1 MACAG
6 GPERCW
12 GMNGRPLP
20 SCLPSLRGAL
30 GSGLMSLCLPG
41 YRAGAQEMF
50 VTPPPQLNAVF
61 LYSILWAH
69 PLGSSF
75 LCKLQVA
82 FLDRGDS

>member
-50 VTPPPQLNAVF
+50 VTPLPPHN
-61 LYSILWAH
+61 SM
-69 PLGSSF
+69 
-75 LCKLQVA
+75 LC
-82 FLDRGDS
+82 FCTPFCGHTH